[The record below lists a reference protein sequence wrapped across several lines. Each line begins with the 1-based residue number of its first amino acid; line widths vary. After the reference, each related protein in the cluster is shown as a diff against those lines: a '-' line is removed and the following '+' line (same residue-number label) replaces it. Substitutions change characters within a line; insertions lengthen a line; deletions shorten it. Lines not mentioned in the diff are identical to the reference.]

1 MSLFKVSILAFV
13 ASFVGITAKADSIS
27 WKEIFDQPRYNV
39 FFLRHALAPGY
50 GDPPDFSID
59 NCKTQRNLNTEGKD
73 QATLIGK
80 DLKNIGISFDKIYS
94 SEWCRCTETASLL
107 NLGEVTTFSGL
118 NSFFQNHYNREETI
132 AKLMNML
139 ESLDKTGRVLMVT
152 HQVVISAITGINV
165 ASGVAVA
172 YDPSDGSAVKLS
184 VR

>member
-39 FFLRHALAPGY
+39 FFLPHALAPGY

-132 AKLMNML
+132 TKLMNKL

-172 YDPSDGSAVKLS
+172 YNPSDGSAVKLS
-184 VR
+184 MR

>member
-118 NSFFQNHYNREETI
+118 NSFFQNYYNREETLG
-132 AKLMNML
+132 KLMNKL
-139 ESLDKTGRVLMVT
+139 ESLDQTGRVLMVT

-165 ASGVAVA
+165 SSGEAVA
-172 YDPSDGSAVKLS
+172 YNPSDGSAVKLS
-184 VR
+184 MR

>member
-94 SEWCRCTETASLL
+94 SEWCRCTETASLINIGAVSYTHL
-107 NLGEVTTFSGL
+107 RA
-118 NSFFQNHYNREETI
+118 HET
-132 AKLMNML
+132 
-139 ESLDKTGRVLMVT
+139 
-152 HQVVISAITGINV
+152 
-165 ASGVAVA
+165 
-172 YDPSDGSAVKLS
+172 
-184 VR
+184 

>member
-13 ASFVGITAKADSIS
+13 ASYVGITAKADSIS

-107 NLGEVTTFSGL
+107 ILGEVTTFSGL

-132 AKLMNML
+132 AKLMNKL

-172 YDPSDGSAVKLS
+172 YNPSDGSAVKLS
-184 VR
+184 MR

>member
-13 ASFVGITAKADSIS
+13 VSFVGFTAKAGSIS
-27 WKEIFDQPRYNV
+27 WKEVLDQPKYSV

-50 GDPPDFSID
+50 GDPPDFNID

-73 QATLIGK
+73 QAIFIGT

-94 SEWCRCTETASLL
+94 SEWCRCTETASLI
-107 NLGEVTTFSGL
+107 NIGEVTTFPGL
-118 NSFFQNHYNREETI
+118 NSFFQDHYDREETLG
-132 AKLMNML
+132 KLLNKL
-139 ESLDKTGRVLMVT
+139 DDIDKTSRVLMVT

-172 YDPSDGSAVKLS
+172 YNPRDGSSVKIS
-184 VR
+184 TR

>member
-13 ASFVGITAKADSIS
+13 VSFVGFTAKAGSIS
-27 WKEIFDQPRYNV
+27 WKEVLDQPKYSV

-50 GDPPDFSID
+50 GDPPNFNID

-73 QATLIGK
+73 QATFIGT
-80 DLKNIGISFDKIYS
+80 DLKNIGILFNKIYS

-107 NLGEVTTFSGL
+107 SLGDVSTFPGL
-118 NSFFQNHYNREETI
+118 NSFFQDHYDREETLQ
-132 AKLMNML
+132 KLLNKL
-139 ESLDKTGRVLMVT
+139 EGIDKTSRVLMVT

-172 YDPSDGSAVKLS
+172 YNPRDGSSVKIS
-184 VR
+184 TR

>member
-1 MSLFKVSILAFV
+1 MSLFKFSILAFV
-13 ASFVGITAKADSIS
+13 VSFVGITAKSDSIS
-27 WKEIFDQPRYNV
+27 FKEALDRSKYNV

-50 GDPPDFSID
+50 GDPPDFNID
-59 NCKTQRNLNTEGKD
+59 DCKTQRKLNSEGKD
-73 QATLIGK
+73 QATSIGTN
-80 DLKNIGISFDKIYS
+80 LKRIGISFHKIYS

-132 AKLMNML
+132 VKLMNKL
-139 ESLDKTGRVLMVT
+139 ESLGKTGRVLMVT

-172 YDPSDGSAVKLS
+172 YNPSDGSAVKLS
-184 VR
+184 LR

>member
-1 MSLFKVSILAFV
+1 MSLFKVSIISFV
-13 ASFVGITAKADSIS
+13 VSFVGITAKADSIS

-94 SEWCRCTETASLL
+94 SEWCRCTETANLL
-107 NLGEVTTFSGL
+107 SLGEVTTFPGL
-118 NSFFQNHYNREETI
+118 NSFFQDHYDREDTLG
-132 AKLMNML
+132 KLLNKL
-139 ESLDKTGRVLMVT
+139 EGIDNTDRVLMVT

-172 YDPSDGSAVKLS
+172 YNPSDGSSVKIS
-184 VR
+184 MR

>member
-1 MSLFKVSILAFV
+1 MSLIKLSIVSFV
-13 ASFVGITAKADSIS
+13 VSFVGITAKANSIS
-27 WKEIFDQPRYNV
+27 FKEILDQSKYPV

-50 GDPPDFSID
+50 GDPPDFNID
-59 NCKTQRNLNTEGKD
+59 DCKTQRNLNSEGKD
-73 QATLIGK
+73 QAISIGIDFK
-80 DLKNIGISFDKIYS
+80 SIGISFDKIYS

-107 NLGEVTTFSGL
+107 NLGEGTTFSGL

-132 AKLMNML
+132 AKLMNKL

-172 YDPSDGSAVKLS
+172 YNPSDGSAVKLS
-184 VR
+184 MR

>member
-13 ASFVGITAKADSIS
+13 VSFVGFTAKAGSIS
-27 WKEIFDQPRYNV
+27 WKEVLDQPKYSV

-50 GDPPDFSID
+50 GDPPDFNID

-73 QATLIGK
+73 QATLIGT
-80 DLKNIGISFDKIYS
+80 DLKNIGILFDKIYS

-107 NLGEVTTFSGL
+107 SLGDVSTFPGL
-118 NSFFQNHYNREETI
+118 NSFFQDHYDREETL
-132 AKLMNML
+132 AKLLNKL
-139 ESLDKTGRVLMVT
+139 EGIDKTSRVLMVT

-172 YDPSDGSAVKLS
+172 YNPRDGSSVKIS
-184 VR
+184 TR